1 MRSNL
6 LPNGVK
12 KFLLDMFP
20 VVLGVLLAFMIN
32 NWNESY
38 KNRKKYLLAKAHI
51 VQEIKNNY
59 LECQRVINI
68 QKVSN
73 GFFASAK
80 DSLWVYQQRNI
91 AFSQLP
97 FEGLS
102 IPSISRTAWDA
113 ANSSGA
119 IADIGFEELQM
130 LTAIYKMQAVL
141 DEYQNQLIHIAYN
154 NETYSP
160 EYLIPTF
167 HNLQRLN
174 DDYVGI
180 AGSISAAYKVYI
192 EKFTKGSLEE

>member
-1 MRSNL
+1 
-6 LPNGVK
+6 
-12 KFLLDMFP
+12 MFP

-38 KNRKKYLLAKAHI
+38 KNKKKYLLAKAHI

-59 LECQRVINI
+59 HECFRVINI

-73 GFFASAK
+73 GFFAHSM
-80 DSLWVYQQRNI
+80 DSLLVYQQRNL

-130 LTAIYKMQAVL
+130 LTAIYKMQTVL

-154 NETYSP
+154 NDTYSP
-160 EYLIPTF
+160 SHLIPTF
-167 HNLQRLN
+167 NNLQRLN
-174 DDYVGI
+174 NDYVGI
-180 AGSISAAYKVYI
+180 AGNICSAYKVYI
-192 EKFTKGSLEE
+192 EKFTEEQLQ